1 MSVIVAGSINMDLV
15 LNVAHFP
22 APGETLTAT
31 ELNYFP
37 GGKGANQAVAIARM
51 GSQVAMVGRVGSD
64 GNGPVLLEG
73 LQRNGVDITHVD
85 SLPDV
90 SSGLAFITV
99 ESGGQNSIVIY
110 PGANARLT
118 SSDVETALAAL
129 APGARLLVTQLEVP
143 LETVLRAMT
152 LAREGGLKTVFNPAP
167 ARPLAEV
174 QPILSVTDYLILNET
189 EAQILSELETVSLD
203 QAAEAARQLLKH
215 GIEAVVVTLG
225 SAGSLLVNR
234 ELELHVP
241 APVVEVVDTT
251 AAGDAFVA
259 GICVALLEGRSMEE
273 AVRFGNGAGAA
284 AVTRLGAQPSL
295 PTYQEVLHT
304 LSHENA

>member
-22 APGETLTAT
+22 APGETLTAA
-31 ELNYFP
+31 ELHYFP

-51 GSQVAMVGRVGSD
+51 GTTVAMVGRVGSD

-85 SLPDV
+85 ALSEV

-118 SSDVETALAAL
+118 PSDVESAFATL
-129 APGARLLVTQLEVP
+129 APGASLLVTQLEVP
-143 LETVLRAMT
+143 TETVLRAMS
-152 LAREGGLKTVFNPAP
+152 LARDGGLKTVFNPAP
-167 ARPLAEV
+167 ARPLNEV
-174 QPILSVTDYLILNET
+174 KAVLSVTNYLILNET
-189 EAQILSELETVSLD
+189 EAMILSGIEAVSLD
-203 QAAEAARQLLKH
+203 QAASAARELLKH
-215 GIEAVVVTLG
+215 GIEAVVITLG
-225 SAGSLLVNR
+225 SAGSLLVNG
-234 ELELHVP
+234 ELELQIP
-241 APVVEVVDTT
+241 APVVDVVDTT

-259 GICVALLEGRSMEE
+259 GFCVALLEGRSMEE
-273 AVRFGNGAGAA
+273 AVRFGNGAGAV

-295 PTYQEVLHT
+295 PTYQEVLET
-304 LSHENA
+304 ISDENA